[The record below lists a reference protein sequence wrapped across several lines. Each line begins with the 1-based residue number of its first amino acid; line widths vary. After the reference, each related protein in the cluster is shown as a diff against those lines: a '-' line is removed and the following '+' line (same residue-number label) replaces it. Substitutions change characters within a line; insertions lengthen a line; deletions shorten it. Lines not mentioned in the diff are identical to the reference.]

1 MPLAAPL
8 LGLARGFLLPSAEVC
23 LYQHINSECRGA
35 PSAASTLLLD
45 CPPSPAALSAGT
57 ALHSSIHS
65 HHAPL
70 RPCWRPLT

>member
-23 LYQHINSECRGA
+23 LYQHITSECRGA

-45 CPPSPAALSAGT
+45 CPPSPAALSAGA
-57 ALHSSIHS
+57 ALHSSIH
-65 HHAPL
+65 APL
-70 RPCWRPLT
+70 RPRWRPLM